1 MADRKI
7 TALAELTTPVA
18 DDVFAVID
26 SSEAAN
32 ADKNKKIQYTT
43 LLRNFPAGS
52 VSAPSL
58 GWADDSG
65 VTGLYRSAANT
76 MSVSVNQNL
85 IGSFQSS
92 GFQLGA
98 GTPAAQLHLFSTDT
112 TDQVI
117 IENSDTGSD
126 TAPDVVLFRNSSSAA
141 DGDDLGYLV
150 FRGKDGGSNECDYAA
165 VRGKINDASTS
176 SEDGFL
182 DFLTQSAASLVLSMR
197 VAGKNIGIGESNP
210 LYPLHIT
217 TLGTS
222 TSLWI
227 EATTDS
233 ASASADITLYS
244 RRGASGAGQDNDVLS
259 TISSQGKNDA
269 TTPGTVTYSAI
280 ESVIADASQGNE
292 QGQINFRTAEFGTL
306 TTMLSIDANITITNA
321 VDIITSSTTGTKICT
336 GTTQKLAFWGAS
348 PVNQPTAVA
357 DLTVTASTGTLPT
370 PNGSVTIANA
380 ASATTTE
387 LLEYC
392 VELESKLEDVLDR
405 LREVGL
411 IGS

>member
-52 VSAPSL
+52 ASAPSI
-58 GWADDSG
+58 GWTDDSG

-76 MSVSVNQNL
+76 MSVSVNQNF
-85 IGSFQSS
+85 IGSFQSN

-117 IENSDTGSD
+117 IQNDDASNHTS
-126 TAPDVVLFRNSSSAA
+126 PDVVLFRNSTSPA
-141 DGDDLGYLV
+141 DDDNLGYLI
-150 FRGKDGGSNECDYAA
+150 FRGKDSAANDCEYAA
-165 VRGKINDASTS
+165 IRGRIDDASS
-176 SEDGFL
+176 GSEDGFL

-197 VAGKNIGIGESNP
+197 IAGLNIGMGETDP
-210 LYPLHIT
+210 LHPLHIST
-217 TLGTS
+217 EVAGTALFVS
-222 TSLWI
+222 SVANT
-227 EATTDS
+227 A
-233 ASASADITLYS
+233 ASSADITLFAQ
-244 RRGASGAGQDNDVLS
+244 RGTSGAGQDNDILS
-259 TISSQGKNDA
+259 TITFQGKNDA
-269 TTPGTVTYSAI
+269 TSPEAVEYAAI
-280 ESVIADASQGNE
+280 QSVIIDASNGLE
-292 QGQINFRTAEFGTL
+292 GGQINFRTAEFGTL

-321 VDIITSSTTGTKICT
+321 VDIITSTTTGTKICT

-348 PVNQPTAVA
+348 PVNQPTAIG